1 MKKELKMSKKDVEM
15 LSEQNKNMEIELE
28 SRQKIDNAID
38 YLRQSNQKVT
48 NRCAE
53 LESQLSTKKAEATGL
68 DQQLKSSET

>member
-1 MKKELKMSKKDVEM
+1 MKKELKMSKKDVEE
-15 LSEQNKNMEIELE
+15 LQEQNKNMEIELE

-38 YLRQSNQKVT
+38 YLRQNNQKVT

-53 LESQLSTKKAEATGL
+53 LESQLSTKKAEVTDL